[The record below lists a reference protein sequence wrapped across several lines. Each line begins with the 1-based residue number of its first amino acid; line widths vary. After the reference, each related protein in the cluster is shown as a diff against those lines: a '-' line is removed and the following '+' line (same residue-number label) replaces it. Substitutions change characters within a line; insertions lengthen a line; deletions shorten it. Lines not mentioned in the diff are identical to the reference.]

1 MLTFIRAQFN
11 GRIEVSKT
19 FDQGS
24 NPCARANKSA
34 MFGRINNYFRETR
47 DELVNKVSWPT
58 WEELR
63 ESTWIVLVASLLFAL
78 VIWGLDSVL
87 GVSLTQF
94 YKLFKQT

>member
-1 MLTFIRAQFN
+1 
-11 GRIEVSKT
+11 
-19 FDQGS
+19 
-24 NPCARANKSA
+24 

-78 VIWGLDSVL
+78 VVWALDSVL
-87 GVSLTQF
+87 GVSCLLYTSDAADE
-94 YKLFKQT
+94 

>member
-1 MLTFIRAQFN
+1 
-11 GRIEVSKT
+11 
-19 FDQGS
+19 
-24 NPCARANKSA
+24 

-58 WEELR
+58 WGELR

-94 YKLFKQT
+94 YKLFK

>member
-1 MLTFIRAQFN
+1 
-11 GRIEVSKT
+11 
-19 FDQGS
+19 
-24 NPCARANKSA
+24 

-78 VIWGLDSVL
+78 VVWGLDSVL

-94 YKLFKQT
+94 YKLFK